1 MFPPEVFFSCFE
13 YGHPTLFTI
22 KLYHGGEFTK
32 YPDVR
37 YIDGTVNYFDMVDID
52 EFSVHE
58 LDAIMKGFR
67 YGVPPVIYYHF
78 LVPGGDFHFGLRPLG
93 NDQDVANFSQ
103 YVSEHKVM
111 KVYTEHAKDFV
122 DTSTDFDIGLYQQ
135 ILQSNVDG
143 VNGTDM
149 HDVNEPQMDE
159 ENQPHMDEENQ
170 PQMNDF
176 WDFNYQTDAFVRDGS
191 ENQPQSNI
199 DSSGKENESEVESKE
214 RSETEHEDDSD
225 DSDYWVDED
234 NVIEDV
240 EVDMRDFNMS
250 IDTEVEFLDKRA
262 RNPRQHESDEEADE
276 LDVIDNDAFDSM
288 DEDSDQDRKRRAVLK
303 QLSKEKSCSLGEV
316 HKCHFKIGQK
326 YNSKQELKE
335 KIKMHAL
342 ETKKNIA
349 FKKNDKSRL
358 RAICNGVMAFTN
370 DGVGGPTQAEKSK
383 GKIKGKSKGK
393 SKEKDKQGG
402 TSQEKADSSCPWML
416 HASRSTDASSWYIKT
431 YEYKHTC
438 MNTRKVKAA
447 TTNFMS
453 KQIMDQVES
462 NPTIPVK
469 ALQEQLQKKYG
480 VGFSIH
486 KVFRAKA
493 DAKKIVVGD
502 YKKQYEVLRDYI
514 LELQSTN
521 PDTTVKLELGDVSE
535 SNLMFQK
542 NLCLSRGVKKGFKA
556 CLRDFLGLDEAHIKG
571 PYPGQILTA
580 VGLDSNNGIY
590 PLAYA
595 IVEIENCES
604 WKWFL
609 ECLGDD
615 LDLHAM
621 SNFTFV
627 SDRQKGLLQ
636 VVSQLFPCAGH
647 RFCLRHIH
655 ENMKKQWR
663 TKEYKDHLWDCAT
676 ATTVLEFNHFMHQFS
691 LYDKSAYE
699 WLKSIPP
706 QHLAKSHF
714 TGRATIDM
722 LLNNLCE
729 VFNGKLVDGRG
740 KPIISCLEF
749 IREYMMK
756 RIYNVLKCVGL
767 LTSTTTKIMEK
778 NEAAATQYI
787 AEWCGDEKYQVKG
800 PWNDQHVVDMHER
813 VCSCRKWELTGIPCR
828 HVIYVLYNKADH
840 GECVHEL
847 HTYVHKVHWLKT
859 WKTAFE
865 YKVEPIKGLAL
876 WPRSECPMQ
885 ITPPPH
891 RNQPGRP
898 KRNRRQSMEE
908 KSQSKSQIQSQRS
921 DVGPSEIHGH
931 GPHGSRKLTRK
942 FVNVTCSKCGN
953 KGHNSKTCKGRGG
966 T

>member
-1 MFPPEVFFSCFE
+1 M
-13 YGHPTLFTI
+13 
-22 KLYHGGEFTK
+22 LYHGGEFTK

-37 YIDGTVNYFDMVDID
+37 YIDGTVNYVDMVDID

-67 YGVPPVIYYHF
+67 YGVPPIIYYHF
-78 LVPGGDFHFGLRPLG
+78 PMPGGDFHFGLRPLR

-111 KVYTEHAKDFV
+111 KVYTEHGETRLLTYFLNPKLVTEVTLVQLDEAHEDVQHINEAPDDQSKETPVMTTPTDNLVDVVPTQANQPKIQVNKIVQVVSLSPGYNRRRVMSKDGVIASCSKKIYFDDIGEIEQIAKDFV
-122 DTSTDFDIGLYQQ
+122 EEATDFYIGLYQQ
-135 ILQSNVDG
+135 IIRSNVDG

-149 HDVNEPQMDE
+149 HDVNEP
-159 ENQPHMDEENQ
+159 HMDEENQ
-170 PQMNDF
+170 ARIDE
-176 WDFNYQTDAFVRDGS
+176 
-191 ENQPQSNI
+191 ENQAQMDESNM
-199 DSSGKENESEVESKE
+199 DSSGKENVSEVESKE
-214 RSETEHEDDSD
+214 RSETKQEDDSD
-225 DSDYWVDED
+225 DNDYWVDED

-250 IDTEVEFLDKRA
+250 IATKVEFLDKRA
-262 RNPRQHESDEEADE
+262 RNPIQHESDEEVDE
-276 LDVIDNDAFDSM
+276 LDVIDNVAFDSV

-303 QLSKEKSCSLGEV
+303 QLSKEKSCSLV
-316 HKCHFKIGQK
+316 
-326 YNSKQELKE
+326 S
-335 KIKMHAL
+335 
-342 ETKKNIA
+342 
-349 FKKNDKSRL
+349 
-358 RAICNGVMAFTN
+358 
-370 DGVGGPTQAEKSK
+370 GPTQAEKR
-383 GKIKGKSKGK
+383 KGK

-416 HASRSTDASSWYIKT
+416 HASRSSDASSWYIKT
-431 YEYKHTC
+431 YEDKHTC
-438 MNTRKVKAA
+438 MNTRKVRAA
-447 TTNFMS
+447 TTKFMS

-462 NPTIPVK
+462 NPTILVK

-502 YKKQYEVLRDYI
+502 YKKQGM
-514 LELQSTN
+514 N
-521 PDTTVKLELGDVSE
+521 
-535 SNLMFQK
+535 
-542 NLCLSRGVKKGFKA
+542 KGFKA
-556 CLRDFLGLDEAHIKG
+556 CLRDFLGLDGAHMKG

-590 PLAYA
+590 PLAYV
-595 IVEIENCES
+595 IVKIENCES
-604 WKWFL
+604 WNWFL

-636 VVSQLFPCAGH
+636 AVSQLFPCAEH

-676 ATTVLEFNHFMHQFS
+676 ATTVPKFNHYMHQFI

-706 QHLAKSHF
+706 QHWAKSHF
-714 TGRATIDM
+714 TGRATTGM

-729 VFNGKLVDGRG
+729 VFNGKLVDGRD
-740 KPIISCLEF
+740 KPIISCMEF

-756 RIYNVLKCVGL
+756 RICNVLKVQQKCVGP
-767 LTSTTTKIMEK
+767 LTPTATKIMEK

-787 AEWCGDEKYQVKG
+787 A
-800 PWNDQHVVDMHER
+800 
-813 VCSCRKWELTGIPCR
+813 
-828 HVIYVLYNKADH
+828 
-840 GECVHEL
+840 
-847 HTYVHKVHWLKT
+847 
-859 WKTAFE
+859 
-865 YKVEPIKGLAL
+865 
-876 WPRSECPMQ
+876 
-885 ITPPPH
+885 
-891 RNQPGRP
+891 
-898 KRNRRQSMEE
+898 
-908 KSQSKSQIQSQRS
+908 
-921 DVGPSEIHGH
+921 
-931 GPHGSRKLTRK
+931 
-942 FVNVTCSKCGN
+942 
-953 KGHNSKTCKGRGG
+953 
-966 T
+966 

>member
-1 MFPPEVFFSCFE
+1 MNITMWHVRLLNTPFNPKVV
-13 YGHPTLFTI
+13 YDGHPTLFTI
-22 KLYHGGEFTK
+22 KLYHEGEFTK
-32 YPDVR
+32 YPEVH
-37 YIDGTVNYFDMVDID
+37 YIDGTVNYVDMVDID

-67 YGVPPVIYYHF
+67 YGVPPIIYYHF

-111 KVYTEHAKDFV
+111 KVYTEHGETRLLTYFLNPKPVTKVTLVQLDEPHEDVQHIDEAPDDQSKETPVMTTPTDNLVDVVPTQANQPEIQVNEIVQVVSLSPGYNRRRGMSKDFV
-122 DTSTDFDIGLYQQ
+122 EAATDFDIGLYQQ

-143 VNGTDM
+143 VNGTNM

-159 ENQPHMDEENQ
+159 ENQAQMDEENQ
-170 PQMNDF
+170 PKMNDF
-176 WDFNYQTDAFVRDGS
+176 WDFDYQTDAFVQDGS
-191 ENQPQSNI
+191 ENQPQSNM
-199 DSSGKENESEVESKE
+199 DSSGKENVSEVESKE
-214 RSETEHEDDSD
+214 RSETEQED

-234 NVIEDV
+234 NVIEDI

-288 DEDSDQDRKRRAVLK
+288 DEDSDQDKKRRAVLK

-349 FKKNDKSRL
+349 FKKNEKSRL
-358 RAICNGVMAFTN
+358 RAICNGVVAFTN

-402 TSQEKADSSCPWML
+402 TSQEKTDSSCPWML
-416 HASRSTDASSWYIKT
+416 HASRSTDASS
-431 YEYKHTC
+431 C
-438 MNTRKVKAA
+438 
-447 TTNFMS
+447 
-453 KQIMDQVES
+453 
-462 NPTIPVK
+462 
-469 ALQEQLQKKYG
+469 
-480 VGFSIH
+480 
-486 KVFRAKA
+486 
-493 DAKKIVVGD
+493 
-502 YKKQYEVLRDYI
+502 
-514 LELQSTN
+514 
-521 PDTTVKLELGDVSE
+521 
-535 SNLMFQK
+535 
-542 NLCLSRGVKKGFKA
+542 
-556 CLRDFLGLDEAHIKG
+556 
-571 PYPGQILTA
+571 
-580 VGLDSNNGIY
+580 
-590 PLAYA
+590 
-595 IVEIENCES
+595 
-604 WKWFL
+604 
-609 ECLGDD
+609 
-615 LDLHAM
+615 
-621 SNFTFV
+621 
-627 SDRQKGLLQ
+627 
-636 VVSQLFPCAGH
+636 
-647 RFCLRHIH
+647 
-655 ENMKKQWR
+655 
-663 TKEYKDHLWDCAT
+663 
-676 ATTVLEFNHFMHQFS
+676 

-706 QHLAKSHF
+706 QHWARSHF
-714 TGRATIDM
+714 TGRATTDM

-729 VFNGKLVDGRG
+729 VFNGKLVDGRD

-756 RIYNVLKCVGL
+756 RICNVLKVQQKCLGP
-767 LTSTTTKIMEK
+767 LTPTATKIMEK

-813 VCSCRKWELTGIPCR
+813 VCSCRKWELTCIPCR
-828 HVIYVLYNKADH
+828 HVISVLYNKADH
-840 GECVHEL
+840 GECVQEL
-847 HTYVHKVHWLKT
+847 HTYVHKVHWLQT
-859 WKTAFE
+859 WKTAYG
-865 YKVEPIKGLAL
+865 YKVEPIKGRAL

-891 RNQPGRP
+891 RNQPRRP
-898 KRNRRQSMEE
+898 KRKRRQSMEE
-908 KSQSKSQIQSQRS
+908 KSQSKSQSQSQGL

-931 GPHGSRKLTRK
+931 GPHGSGKLTRK
-942 FVNVTCSKCGN
+942 FVSVTCSKCGN
-953 KGHNSKTCKGRGG
+953 KGHNSRTCKGQGG